1 MALDKD
7 TFLLAAFRKVQ
18 KIGKRLKSNRT
29 SNKAGFCKEIDSN
42 ETWKRLEGSR
52 LYERFFVYILLP

>member
-7 TFLLAAFRKVQ
+7 TLLLAAFRKVQ

-29 SNKAGFCKEIDSN
+29 SNKEGFCKEIDSRVLKK
-42 ETWKRLEGSR
+42 TGRIAL
-52 LYERFFVYILLP
+52 V